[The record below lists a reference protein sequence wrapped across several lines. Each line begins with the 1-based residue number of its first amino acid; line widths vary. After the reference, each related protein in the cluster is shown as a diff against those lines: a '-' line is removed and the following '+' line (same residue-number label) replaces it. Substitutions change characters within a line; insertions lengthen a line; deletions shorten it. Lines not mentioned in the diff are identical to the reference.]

1 VPDPPLPHSPG
12 SSRAPASAHVFCFVF
27 VGARSENEKAGCISL
42 VSRYLR

>member
-1 VPDPPLPHSPG
+1 MLSLG
-12 SSRAPASAHVFCFVF
+12 LNF